1 MERACA
7 CALSACAH
15 ECVCACVRA
24 YVRVPLSVRVL
35 TRTCACVCVRA
46 CVRVGARACVCARPG
61 VLSTSR
67 WSQQHTVFGSR
78 RLPDDV
84 IRGRGGHVR
93 YVIGRNWP
101 LLCRV
106 HRWRHHWHLESP
118 DLKRDHHIVQVIT
131 YIIIIC
137 IIHQLVKPIS
147 THDTI
152 QTTNNAS
159 WCNLHNI
166 MYCITGIVAPLS
178 SHLSLNVYNIVLV
191 LSI

>member
-1 MERACA
+1 MVANFTGFAAKCDCNVTVAETAPIKMERACA

-93 YVIGRNWP
+93 YVIGRN
-101 LLCRV
+101 
-106 HRWRHHWHLESP
+106 
-118 DLKRDHHIVQVIT
+118 
-131 YIIIIC
+131 
-137 IIHQLVKPIS
+137 
-147 THDTI
+147 
-152 QTTNNAS
+152 
-159 WCNLHNI
+159 
-166 MYCITGIVAPLS
+166 
-178 SHLSLNVYNIVLV
+178 
-191 LSI
+191 